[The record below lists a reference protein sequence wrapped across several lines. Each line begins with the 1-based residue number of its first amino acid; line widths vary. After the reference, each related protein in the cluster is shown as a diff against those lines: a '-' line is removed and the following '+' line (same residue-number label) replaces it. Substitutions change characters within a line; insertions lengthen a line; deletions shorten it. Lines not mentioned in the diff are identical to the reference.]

1 LSKRKRRE
9 FTFGRGPHLPFSNNK
24 FISRITEY
32 GLNIS
37 VQTTKSMAFKGRDLV
52 RAKFVIETIIME
64 EVDFF

>member
-1 LSKRKRRE
+1 
-9 FTFGRGPHLPFSNNK
+9 LPFSNNK